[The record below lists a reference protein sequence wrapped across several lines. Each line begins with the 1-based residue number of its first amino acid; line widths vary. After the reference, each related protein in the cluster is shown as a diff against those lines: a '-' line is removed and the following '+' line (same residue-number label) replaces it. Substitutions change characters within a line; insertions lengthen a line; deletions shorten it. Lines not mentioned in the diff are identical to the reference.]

1 MMVAPRWGAAGTG
14 KVPALAPAAVEG
26 CSSGSAAAQVRTGDA
41 AAPAPV
47 TAAECDTGARWGRG
61 HVRELRCIHGLI
73 GDAATCCRDAYDK
86 VPILGCGLPLRHDE
100 CDPVATP
107 AMAYE

>member
-1 MMVAPRWGAAGTG
+1 MMVAPRWGAAGMG

-47 TAAECDTGARWGRG
+47 TAAECDTGARWGSG
-61 HVRELRCIHGLI
+61 HVRELRRTHGLI
-73 GDAATCCRDAYDK
+73 GCAATCCRAALAFK
-86 VPILGCGLPLRHDE
+86 PILG
-100 CDPVATP
+100 
-107 AMAYE
+107 